1 MRHFIANNI
10 LRLFEW
16 GLKNRSEDG
25 DVFHLL
31 NESYLTTS
39 IIYGPAERLV
49 LGKRI
54 SKANTLFNTRSGVI
68 TIKTGAMFGH
78 NCMVLTGY
86 HDYLKRGETRERIT
100 LENAGKDIIIEEG
113 VWIASGVIIIGPC
126 RIGKNAVIGSGS
138 VVVSDIPDEVL
149 AAGNPCKIIRKLET
163 PNITAK

>member
-1 MRHFIANNI
+1 MRSFVANNI

-16 GLKNRSEDG
+16 CLKNRSEDG

-31 NESYLTTS
+31 KDMHLATS
-39 IIYGPAERLV
+39 IVYGPSERLV

-54 SKANTLFNTRSGVI
+54 SRANTLFNTRSGVI
-68 TIKTGAMFGH
+68 KINTGVMFGH

-86 HDYLKRGETRERIT
+86 HDYSKPGEARERVT
-100 LENAGKDIIIEEG
+100 LEYAGKDIIIEEG

-126 RIGKNAVIGSGS
+126 RIGKNSVIGSGS

-149 AAGNPCKIIRKLET
+149 AVGNPAKIIRKLEIKKNT
-163 PNITAK
+163 EK